1 MESLS
6 QSNYS
11 FVASFSND
19 LDKFEKL
26 KPQKEKKKRKKTNVY
41 NKASKLYNDWLHILI
56 NTIIYQM

>member
-11 FVASFSND
+11 FAASFSND

-26 KPQKEKKKRKKTNVY
+26 KPQKGKKTNVY
-41 NKASKLYNDWLHILI
+41 NIASKLYNDWLHILI